1 MPQEARQY
9 VINVLK
15 NEYITDEEKDEMDPD
30 VRLASFED
38 MYDYDDFLTF
48 NMDYA
53 MLDHMTEEEIDA
65 AREPK
70 D

>member
-1 MPQEARQY
+1 
-9 VINVLK
+9 
-15 NEYITDEEKDEMDPD
+15 MDPD

>member
-1 MPQEARQY
+1 MLFRSQY

-15 NEYITDEEKDEMDPD
+15 NEYLTDEEKDEMDPD

-65 AREPK
+65 AHITN
-70 D
+70 